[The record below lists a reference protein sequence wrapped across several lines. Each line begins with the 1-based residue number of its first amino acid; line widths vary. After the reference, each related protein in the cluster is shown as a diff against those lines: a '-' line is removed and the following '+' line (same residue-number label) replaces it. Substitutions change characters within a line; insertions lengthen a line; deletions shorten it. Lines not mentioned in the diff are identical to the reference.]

1 MADPVAGFDGND
13 YRKRVLAA
21 VERRGGPAASD
32 PFELYDLPPVDG
44 LAEHEVAARVQEV
57 WAFWQRQR
65 DHPKYRVLV
74 GQLVAGHAE
83 RSAELLDPGR
93 RRIAA
98 ARVRAQREQRD
109 AERYALLDAAISRLV
124 DRHGAV
130 PRDKVD
136 GLHEVGALAGLTRDE
151 VSTRLRRHRMTRPV
165 AGRGPGGD
173 RPRPPTPAADPA
185 RRVRPAHR
193 GTGAADPARAARAA
207 RRAAVAEQIAAR
219 AAAWRSRA
227 RELPPGRLRAVV
239 DELLVHVAEL
249 LEPGR
254 AAVEAYLT
262 AVAADV
268 ADHLRPR
275 VRAAVLV
282 EDRLVAEDHQQ
293 LLEEAVRAR
302 AGPGPGRRP
311 CWPRSPP
318 SWARRWRRPAAVAPA
333 GAARSGGRT
342 PGSRVGRAA
351 AGRPG
356 RAARRPPGRGG
367 PAGRRGGGA
376 GRDGR
381 ANPGPGAGR
390 RGGGRAGAG
399 RPALAGRR
407 RLRGRPLG
415 RRAGLDGCSARV
427 RPARSRAAR
436 SASGPAADRTGAC
449 PRPVTAVRLPAGSV
463 RVSWRGPAGAEFRVR
478 CLQPDGRW
486 RVVGRTRATEIEDG
500 GAPAGP
506 VGVYSVSAAGSDGDR
521 SAEVRSDS

>member
-1 MADPVAGFDGND
+1 MAEFDGNG

-44 LAEHEVAARVQEV
+44 LVEHEVAARVQEV

-98 ARVRAQREQRD
+98 ARVRAQREQRG
-109 AERYALLDAAISRLV
+109 AERYALLDAAVSRLV

-151 VSTRLRRHRMTRPV
+151 VSTRLRRHRMSGPTR
-165 AGRGPGGD
+165 D
-173 RPRPPTPAADPA
+173 ADPA
-185 RRVRPAHR
+185 VIGVDRRRQVRTLLDEFGR
-193 GTGAADPARAARAA
+193 L
-207 RRAAVAEQIAAR
+207 AAVPAPPTLLALLELPTSGSAEQIAAR

-254 AAVEAYLT
+254 AAVETYLT

-293 LLEEAVRAR
+293 LLDEAVERGLDRGRAEDLL
-302 AGPGPGRRP
+302 
-311 CWPRSPP
+311 
-318 SWARRWRRPAAVAPA
+318 AAVAA
-333 GAARSGGRT
+333 ELGAAVET
-342 PGSRVGRAA
+342 TVPPAPPAPAPPVPA
-351 AGRPG
+351 AGRPDRG
-356 RAARRPPGRGG
+356 WDELLRAARAELR
-367 PAGRRGGGA
+367 
-376 GRDGR
+376 
-381 ANPGPGAGR
+381 
-390 RGGGRAGAG
+390 AG
-399 RPALAGRR
+399 RPAAAARLVAEAEALAGTD
-407 RLRGRPLG
+407 GRTQV
-415 RRAGLDGCSARV
+415 RALADEVAAELARAPV
-427 RPARSRAAR
+427 GPSGAASTSTASTRTASR
-436 SASGPAADRTGAC
+436 SAPSAASMEPRSTGPEPPGSVA
-449 PRPVTAVRLPAGSV
+449 AVRLSAGSV

-506 VGVYSVSAAGSDGDR
+506 VGIYSVSAAGSDGNR
-521 SAEVRSDS
+521 SVEVRSDG